1 MTKQI
6 DTLIEDIYKL
16 FTEDH
21 EPSEVL
27 AEEFGKNVA
36 QLALRRLKESRDRE
50 FTLRMSNLGKGARQ
64 LWYEKQGMIKEN
76 LPGHAYVK
84 FMYGDLIE
92 QLVLYLAKEAGHK
105 VEQEQAEITVD
116 GIVGHMDAI
125 IDDVVVDVKSASKF
139 AFKKFEDG
147 TLADNDAFGY
157 MEQLAGYSEGA
168 DKRDG
173 AFVAVNKELGTLALL
188 KVPRKELEAYAIP
201 ERIEYM
207 KEAVASDEPPE
218 RCYTDVPNGESGNR
232 ALDINC
238 SYCPFKFECWK
249 DSNDGIGLRT
259 FLYSKG
265 PVHFTNVV
273 REPKVLEI
281 TF

>member
-1 MTKQI
+1 VTKQI

-201 ERIEYM
+201 ERIKFM